1 MARTL
6 LVASTYQ
13 NGRDVDPDAEKTASA
28 THMLDSNVLKKRD
41 GSKFEALLE
50 SVQETSFTAH
60 IVGDGVSFRQIVV
73 APVVNKDDG
82 AVVIRPRKGNLL
94 NFLIERSNGQLLYLR
109 LIDEIPA
116 RLDLNGFIKT
126 IEAVLPVCIE
136 ACTDIH
142 ELEASISTSVGGSVT
157 LEELSLDSQTPAFY
171 TNAIPELAESLINS
185 AIKKNRRKA
194 TLEIEGVT
202 GTIQPGEKAAYD
214 DALAAF
220 QAGQLKKAD
229 AGFTAFVRKYN
240 ASPYLPLA
248 LYWLGNTK
256 YALKE
261 YPGAIIQ
268 LQALIKT
275 YPKHPRIPAAMLT
288 LGNCQLESGNKTAA
302 RKTYGDLIA
311 NYPDTEVA
319 VEARQMLPRTK

>member
-1 MARTL
+1 MTWNVALKRALATGALAIFFALPTPASAILSDDEARKAILDLRKTL
-6 LVASTYQ
+6 ASTQ
-13 NGRDVDPDAEKTASA
+13 
-28 THMLDSNVLKKRD
+28 
-41 GSKFEALLE
+41 LE
-50 SVQETSFTAH
+50 LQ
-60 IVGDGVSFRQIVV
+60 GQ
-73 APVVNKDDG
+73 
-82 AVVIRPRKGNLL
+82 
-94 NFLIERSNGQLLYLR
+94 IERLKLENAQLRGQ
-109 LIDEIPA
+109 
-116 RLDLNGFIKT
+116 
-126 IEAVLPVCIE
+126 IEGLQRQ
-136 ACTDIH
+136 
-142 ELEASISTSVGGSVT
+142 G
-157 LEELSLDSQTPAFY
+157 EELNASQKTNYQDLDARISRFEP
-171 TNAIPELAESLINS
+171 
-185 AIKKNRRKA
+185 R

-214 DALAAF
+214 EALAAF

-261 YPGAIIQ
+261 YPIAITQ
-268 LQALIKT
+268 LQSLIKT

-302 RKTYGDLIA
+302 RKTYGDLLA
-311 NYPDTEVA
+311 SFPDTEVA

>member
-1 MARTL
+1 MTWNVALTRALATGALAVFFILPAPALAILSDDEARKAILDLRKTL
-6 LVASTYQ
+6 ASTQLELQGQIERLKSENAQLRGQIEGLQRQSEDLIASQKTNY
-13 NGRDVDPDAEKTASA
+13 RD
-28 THMLDSNVLKKRD
+28 LDLRL
-41 GSKFEALLE
+41 SKFEP
-50 SVQETSFTAH
+50 Q
-60 IVGDGVSFRQIVV
+60 
-73 APVVNKDDG
+73 
-82 AVVIRPRKGNLL
+82 
-94 NFLIERSNGQLLYLR
+94 
-109 LIDEIPA
+109 
-116 RLDLNGFIKT
+116 
-126 IEAVLPVCIE
+126 
-136 ACTDIH
+136 
-142 ELEASISTSVGGSVT
+142 
-157 LEELSLDSQTPAFY
+157 
-171 TNAIPELAESLINS
+171 
-185 AIKKNRRKA
+185 

-229 AGFTAFVRKYN
+229 AGFTGFVRKYN

-261 YPGAIIQ
+261 YPGAITQ

>member
-1 MARTL
+1 MRLNRTL
-6 LVASTYQ
+6 KRALSTSALAFLLVLPGTAWALFSDDEARKAILDLRKTLASTQ
-13 NGRDVDPDAEKTASA
+13 
-28 THMLDSNVLKKRD
+28 
-41 GSKFEALLE
+41 LE
-50 SVQETSFTAH
+50 LQ
-60 IVGDGVSFRQIVV
+60 GQ
-73 APVVNKDDG
+73 
-82 AVVIRPRKGNLL
+82 
-94 NFLIERSNGQLLYLR
+94 IERLKLENAQLRGQIENLQKQSEE
-109 LIDEIPA
+109 LIASQKTNYRDLDA
-116 RLDLNGFIKT
+116 RLGK
-126 IEAVLPVCIE
+126 
-136 ACTDIH
+136 
-142 ELEASISTSVGGSVT
+142 LEP
-157 LEELSLDSQTPAFY
+157 Q
-171 TNAIPELAESLINS
+171 
-185 AIKKNRRKA
+185 

-214 DALAAF
+214 DALGAF

-261 YPGAIIQ
+261 YPAAMTQ
-268 LQALIKT
+268 LQVLIKT
-275 YPKHPRIPAAMLT
+275 YPKHPRIPAAILT

-311 NYPDTEVA
+311 IYPDTEVA

>member
-1 MARTL
+1 MTLNRALKRALSTGALAFL
-6 LVASTYQ
+6 LVLPNTAWALFSDDEARKAILDLRKTLASTQ
-13 NGRDVDPDAEKTASA
+13 
-28 THMLDSNVLKKRD
+28 
-41 GSKFEALLE
+41 LE
-50 SVQETSFTAH
+50 LQ
-60 IVGDGVSFRQIVV
+60 GQ
-73 APVVNKDDG
+73 
-82 AVVIRPRKGNLL
+82 
-94 NFLIERSNGQLLYLR
+94 IERLKSENAQLRGQIENLQKQSEELGASQKTNYRDL
-109 LIDEIPA
+109 DA
-116 RLDLNGFIKT
+116 RLGK
-126 IEAVLPVCIE
+126 
-136 ACTDIH
+136 
-142 ELEASISTSVGGSVT
+142 LEP
-157 LEELSLDSQTPAFY
+157 Q
-171 TNAIPELAESLINS
+171 
-185 AIKKNRRKA
+185 

-214 DALAAF
+214 EALGAF

-229 AGFTAFVRKYN
+229 AGFAAFVRKYN

-261 YPGAIIQ
+261 YPAAINQ
-268 LQALIKT
+268 LQTLIKT

-288 LGNCQLESGNKTAA
+288 LGNCQLESGNKTTA

>member
-1 MARTL
+1 MTWNVTFSRALATGALAVFFALPMPASAILSDDEARKAILDLRKTL
-6 LVASTYQ
+6 ASTQ
-13 NGRDVDPDAEKTASA
+13 
-28 THMLDSNVLKKRD
+28 
-41 GSKFEALLE
+41 LE
-50 SVQETSFTAH
+50 LQ
-60 IVGDGVSFRQIVV
+60 GQ
-73 APVVNKDDG
+73 
-82 AVVIRPRKGNLL
+82 
-94 NFLIERSNGQLLYLR
+94 IERLKSENAQLRGQIENLQKQSEELIASQKTNYRDLDLR
-109 LIDEIPA
+109 L
-116 RLDLNGFIKT
+116 NK
-126 IEAVLPVCIE
+126 
-136 ACTDIH
+136 
-142 ELEASISTSVGGSVT
+142 LEP
-157 LEELSLDSQTPAFY
+157 Q
-171 TNAIPELAESLINS
+171 
-185 AIKKNRRKA
+185 

-214 DALAAF
+214 EALAAF

-261 YPGAIIQ
+261 YPSAITQ
-268 LQALIKT
+268 LQSLIKN

>member
-1 MARTL
+1 MKWNVAFKRALATSALTVFFALPTPASAILSDDEARKAILDLRKTL
-6 LVASTYQ
+6 ASTQ
-13 NGRDVDPDAEKTASA
+13 
-28 THMLDSNVLKKRD
+28 
-41 GSKFEALLE
+41 LE
-50 SVQETSFTAH
+50 LQ
-60 IVGDGVSFRQIVV
+60 GQ
-73 APVVNKDDG
+73 
-82 AVVIRPRKGNLL
+82 
-94 NFLIERSNGQLLYLR
+94 IERLKSENAQLRGQIENLQRQSEELIASQKTNYRDLDLR
-109 LIDEIPA
+109 LS
-116 RLDLNGFIKT
+116 K
-126 IEAVLPVCIE
+126 
-136 ACTDIH
+136 
-142 ELEASISTSVGGSVT
+142 LEP
-157 LEELSLDSQTPAFY
+157 Q
-171 TNAIPELAESLINS
+171 
-185 AIKKNRRKA
+185 

-214 DALAAF
+214 EVLATF

-240 ASPYLPLA
+240 TSPYLPLA

-261 YPGAIIQ
+261 YPGAITQ

-302 RKTYGDLIA
+302 RKTYADLIA

>member
-1 MARTL
+1 MTWNVTLIRALATGALAVFFILPNTAWALLSDDEARKAILDLRKTL
-6 LVASTYQ
+6 ASTQ
-13 NGRDVDPDAEKTASA
+13 
-28 THMLDSNVLKKRD
+28 
-41 GSKFEALLE
+41 LE
-50 SVQETSFTAH
+50 LQ
-60 IVGDGVSFRQIVV
+60 GQ
-73 APVVNKDDG
+73 
-82 AVVIRPRKGNLL
+82 
-94 NFLIERSNGQLLYLR
+94 IERLKSENAQLRGQIENLQKQSEE
-109 LIDEIPA
+109 LIASQKTNYKDLDA
-116 RLDLNGFIKT
+116 RLSK
-126 IEAVLPVCIE
+126 
-136 ACTDIH
+136 
-142 ELEASISTSVGGSVT
+142 LEP
-157 LEELSLDSQTPAFY
+157 Q
-171 TNAIPELAESLINS
+171 
-185 AIKKNRRKA
+185 

-214 DALAAF
+214 EALAAF

-229 AGFTAFVRKYN
+229 AGFASFVRKYN

-261 YPGAIIQ
+261 YPGAISQ

-311 NYPDTEVA
+311 AYPDTEVA
-319 VEARQMLPRTK
+319 VEARQMLARAK

>member
-1 MARTL
+1 MTWNVALRRALSTSALAFLFVLPTSAWALLSDDEARKAILDLRKTL
-6 LVASTYQ
+6 ASTQLELQSQIERLKSENAQLRGQIENLQRQSEEFIASQKTNYQ
-13 NGRDVDPDAEKTASA
+13 D
-28 THMLDSNVLKKRD
+28 LDTRL
-41 GSKFEALLE
+41 SKFE
-50 SVQETSFTAH
+50 
-60 IVGDGVSFRQIVV
+60 
-73 APVVNKDDG
+73 
-82 AVVIRPRKGNLL
+82 PR
-94 NFLIERSNGQLLYLR
+94 
-109 LIDEIPA
+109 
-116 RLDLNGFIKT
+116 
-126 IEAVLPVCIE
+126 
-136 ACTDIH
+136 
-142 ELEASISTSVGGSVT
+142 
-157 LEELSLDSQTPAFY
+157 
-171 TNAIPELAESLINS
+171 
-185 AIKKNRRKA
+185 

-214 DALAAF
+214 EALAAF

-229 AGFTAFVRKYN
+229 TGFTSFVRKYN

-261 YPGAIIQ
+261 YPGAISQ
-268 LQALIKT
+268 LQALIKA

-311 NYPDTEVA
+311 SYPDSEVA

>member
-1 MARTL
+1 MKWNVAFKRALVTCALAILFILPTPASAILSDDEARKAILDLRKTL
-6 LVASTYQ
+6 ASTQLELQGQIERLKSENAQLRGQIEGLQRQGDELIASQKTNYQ
-13 NGRDVDPDAEKTASA
+13 DLDAR
-28 THMLDSNVLKKRD
+28 V
-41 GSKFEALLE
+41 SKFE
-50 SVQETSFTAH
+50 
-60 IVGDGVSFRQIVV
+60 
-73 APVVNKDDG
+73 
-82 AVVIRPRKGNLL
+82 PR
-94 NFLIERSNGQLLYLR
+94 
-109 LIDEIPA
+109 
-116 RLDLNGFIKT
+116 
-126 IEAVLPVCIE
+126 
-136 ACTDIH
+136 
-142 ELEASISTSVGGSVT
+142 
-157 LEELSLDSQTPAFY
+157 
-171 TNAIPELAESLINS
+171 
-185 AIKKNRRKA
+185 

-214 DALAAF
+214 EALAAF

-229 AGFTAFVRKYN
+229 AGFTGFVRKYN

-261 YPGAIIQ
+261 YPGAISQ
-268 LQALIKT
+268 LQALIKA

-311 NYPDTEVA
+311 SYPDTEVA

>member
-1 MARTL
+1 MTWNVDLKRALATGALAVFFILPSPASAILSDDEARKAILDLRKTL
-6 LVASTYQ
+6 ASTQLELQGQIERLKSENAQLRGQIENLQKQSEELIASQKTNYK
-13 NGRDVDPDAEKTASA
+13 DLDAR
-28 THMLDSNVLKKRD
+28 L
-41 GSKFEALLE
+41 SKFEP
-50 SVQETSFTAH
+50 Q
-60 IVGDGVSFRQIVV
+60 
-73 APVVNKDDG
+73 
-82 AVVIRPRKGNLL
+82 
-94 NFLIERSNGQLLYLR
+94 
-109 LIDEIPA
+109 
-116 RLDLNGFIKT
+116 
-126 IEAVLPVCIE
+126 
-136 ACTDIH
+136 
-142 ELEASISTSVGGSVT
+142 
-157 LEELSLDSQTPAFY
+157 
-171 TNAIPELAESLINS
+171 
-185 AIKKNRRKA
+185 

-214 DALAAF
+214 EALAAF

-229 AGFTAFVRKYN
+229 AGFTGFVRKYN

-261 YPGAIIQ
+261 YPGAITQ

-311 NYPDTEVA
+311 AYPDSEVA
-319 VEARQMLPRTK
+319 VEARQMLVRAK

>member
-1 MARTL
+1 MTWNIALKRTL
-6 LVASTYQ
+6 ATSTFAVLFTLPTPASAILSDDEARKAILDLRKTLASTQLELQGQIERLKSENAQLRGQIEGLQRQSEDLIASQKTNY
-13 NGRDVDPDAEKTASA
+13 RD
-28 THMLDSNVLKKRD
+28 LDLRL
-41 GSKFEALLE
+41 SKFEP
-50 SVQETSFTAH
+50 Q
-60 IVGDGVSFRQIVV
+60 
-73 APVVNKDDG
+73 
-82 AVVIRPRKGNLL
+82 
-94 NFLIERSNGQLLYLR
+94 
-109 LIDEIPA
+109 
-116 RLDLNGFIKT
+116 
-126 IEAVLPVCIE
+126 
-136 ACTDIH
+136 
-142 ELEASISTSVGGSVT
+142 
-157 LEELSLDSQTPAFY
+157 
-171 TNAIPELAESLINS
+171 
-185 AIKKNRRKA
+185 

>member
-1 MARTL
+1 MTWNVTLTRALATGALAVFFALPTPASALLSDDEARKAILDLRKTL
-6 LVASTYQ
+6 ASTQ
-13 NGRDVDPDAEKTASA
+13 
-28 THMLDSNVLKKRD
+28 
-41 GSKFEALLE
+41 LE
-50 SVQETSFTAH
+50 LQ
-60 IVGDGVSFRQIVV
+60 GQ
-73 APVVNKDDG
+73 
-82 AVVIRPRKGNLL
+82 
-94 NFLIERSNGQLLYLR
+94 IERLKLENAQLRGQIEGLQR
-109 LIDEIPA
+109 QSEELIASQKTNYQDLDA
-116 RLDLNGFIKT
+116 RLSK
-126 IEAVLPVCIE
+126 
-136 ACTDIH
+136 
-142 ELEASISTSVGGSVT
+142 LEPQT
-157 LEELSLDSQTPAFY
+157 LEV
-171 TNAIPELAESLINS
+171 
-185 AIKKNRRKA
+185 
-194 TLEIEGVT
+194 EGVT

-214 DALAAF
+214 EALADF

-261 YPGAIIQ
+261 YPSAITQ
-268 LQALIKT
+268 LQLLIKT

-311 NYPDTEVA
+311 NFPDTEVA

>member
-1 MARTL
+1 MTWNVALQRALATGALAVFFTLPNTAWALFSDDEARKAILDLRKTL
-6 LVASTYQ
+6 ASTQ
-13 NGRDVDPDAEKTASA
+13 
-28 THMLDSNVLKKRD
+28 
-41 GSKFEALLE
+41 LE
-50 SVQETSFTAH
+50 LQSQ
-60 IVGDGVSFRQIVV
+60 
-73 APVVNKDDG
+73 
-82 AVVIRPRKGNLL
+82 
-94 NFLIERSNGQLLYLR
+94 IERLKLENAQLRGQIEGLQKQNEE
-109 LIDEIPA
+109 LIASQKTNYQDLDA
-116 RLDLNGFIKT
+116 RLSK
-126 IEAVLPVCIE
+126 
-136 ACTDIH
+136 
-142 ELEASISTSVGGSVT
+142 LEP
-157 LEELSLDSQTPAFY
+157 Q
-171 TNAIPELAESLINS
+171 
-185 AIKKNRRKA
+185 

-214 DALAAF
+214 EALAAF

-229 AGFTAFVRKYN
+229 AGFTSFVRKYN

-261 YPGAIIQ
+261 YPSAITQ
-268 LQALIKT
+268 LQSLIKT

-311 NYPDTEVA
+311 SYPDTEMA

>member
-1 MARTL
+1 MTWNVTLTRALATGALAIFFIMPTPASAILSDDEARKAILDLRKTL
-6 LVASTYQ
+6 ASTQ
-13 NGRDVDPDAEKTASA
+13 LELQGQIERLKSENAQLRGQIENLQRQSEELTASQK
-28 THMLDSNVLKKRD
+28 TNYQDLDARV
-41 GSKFEALLE
+41 SKFE
-50 SVQETSFTAH
+50 
-60 IVGDGVSFRQIVV
+60 
-73 APVVNKDDG
+73 
-82 AVVIRPRKGNLL
+82 PR
-94 NFLIERSNGQLLYLR
+94 
-109 LIDEIPA
+109 
-116 RLDLNGFIKT
+116 
-126 IEAVLPVCIE
+126 
-136 ACTDIH
+136 
-142 ELEASISTSVGGSVT
+142 
-157 LEELSLDSQTPAFY
+157 
-171 TNAIPELAESLINS
+171 
-185 AIKKNRRKA
+185 

-214 DALAAF
+214 EALAAF

-229 AGFTAFVRKYN
+229 VGFTGFVRKYN

-261 YPGAIIQ
+261 YPGAITQ

-275 YPKHPRIPAAMLT
+275 YPKHPRVPAAMLT

>member
-1 MARTL
+1 MTWNVSFSRALATSALAVLFTLPNSASAILSDDEARKAILDLRKTL
-6 LVASTYQ
+6 ASTQLELQGQIERLKSENAQLRGQIENLQRQSEELIASQKTNYQ
-13 NGRDVDPDAEKTASA
+13 DLDAR
-28 THMLDSNVLKKRD
+28 V
-41 GSKFEALLE
+41 SKFE
-50 SVQETSFTAH
+50 
-60 IVGDGVSFRQIVV
+60 
-73 APVVNKDDG
+73 
-82 AVVIRPRKGNLL
+82 PR
-94 NFLIERSNGQLLYLR
+94 
-109 LIDEIPA
+109 
-116 RLDLNGFIKT
+116 
-126 IEAVLPVCIE
+126 
-136 ACTDIH
+136 
-142 ELEASISTSVGGSVT
+142 
-157 LEELSLDSQTPAFY
+157 
-171 TNAIPELAESLINS
+171 
-185 AIKKNRRKA
+185 

-214 DALAAF
+214 EALAAF

-240 ASPYLPLA
+240 TSPYVPLA

-261 YPGAIIQ
+261 YPGAISQ
-268 LQALIKT
+268 LQVLIKT

>member
-1 MARTL
+1 MAWHVTVTRALATSALAVFFALPTPASAILSDDEARKAILDLRKTL
-6 LVASTYQ
+6 ASTQ
-13 NGRDVDPDAEKTASA
+13 LELQGQIERLKAENAQLRGQIEGLQRQGEELIASQKTNY
-28 THMLDSNVLKKRD
+28 HDLDLRL
-41 GSKFEALLE
+41 SKFEP
-50 SVQETSFTAH
+50 Q
-60 IVGDGVSFRQIVV
+60 
-73 APVVNKDDG
+73 
-82 AVVIRPRKGNLL
+82 
-94 NFLIERSNGQLLYLR
+94 
-109 LIDEIPA
+109 
-116 RLDLNGFIKT
+116 
-126 IEAVLPVCIE
+126 
-136 ACTDIH
+136 
-142 ELEASISTSVGGSVT
+142 
-157 LEELSLDSQTPAFY
+157 
-171 TNAIPELAESLINS
+171 
-185 AIKKNRRKA
+185 

-229 AGFTAFVRKYN
+229 AGFTGFVRKYN

-261 YPGAIIQ
+261 YPGAITQ
-268 LQALIKT
+268 LQALIKA

-311 NYPDTEVA
+311 AYPDSEVA
-319 VEARQMLPRTK
+319 AEARQMLARAK